1 QHLLRSDPA
10 GKAVAVP
17 PPFYFGAALL
27 VGFLAHR
34 VLDWHVP
41 VPRVASIV
49 TGALLAAVG
58 VALSALATWQF
69 LRARTPISP
78 LSQPT
83 ALVLAGPYRFTRNP
97 DYIGQALLCAGL
109 ALLFD
114 APLVLAG
121 AILALS
127 IVHWTVVPLEER
139 FLEQRFGE
147 SYREYRSRVPRWL

>member
-1 QHLLRSDPA
+1 LADSE
-10 GKAVAVP
+10 GKAVAVL
-17 PPFYFGAALL
+17 PPFFFCAALL

-34 VLDWHVP
+34 ALGLHVP
-41 VPRVASIV
+41 IRRVASIGI
-49 TGALLAAVG
+49 GAVLAAVG
-58 VALSALATWQF
+58 LALSAIVTWLF

-109 ALLFD
+109 LFD
-114 APLVLAG
+114 APAVLPG
-121 AILALS
+121 TILALFV
-127 IVHWTVVPLEER
+127 VHLTVVPREER

-147 SYREYRSRVPRWL
+147 PYREYRSRVPRWL